1 MSLLDAWP
9 EQKAA
14 YARLVA
20 TSIRGAG
27 GMTHS
32 TFTAQATPIVG
43 ILLAASRGVLH
54 LIMGTAETVTHVFYT
69 TDLIVS
75 GDKIQNIDGKTYSVG
90 KVTTHCDEY
99 VEAWLN
105 ELL

>member
-14 YARLVA
+14 YARLIA
-20 TSIRGAG
+20 TSTRGAG
-27 GMTHS
+27 GMIGN
-32 TFTAQATPIVG
+32 TFTTQATPIVG
-43 ILLAASRGVLH
+43 ILLAASRGVLR
-54 LIMGTAETVTHVFYT
+54 LVEGTTETVTHVFYT
-69 TDLIVS
+69 TSLIVS
-75 GDKIQNIDGKTYSVG
+75 GDKIQNIDGKTYAVG